1 MNLPK
6 TIRKLAPIMV
16 LAPIVV
22 IVSWGTTEIMVEQT
36 GGKEFCTGCHTM
48 VPMGESYKA
57 DTHGGANNV
66 GFRADCIDCHVSH
79 DNPFAYL
86 WGKAVSGTHDV
97 WATLTYDLDAIDW
110 EAKRKHPEE
119 FVFDSGCLH
128 CHIDLES
135 ATMSDVKA
143 FVAHKPYFLGKTK
156 QTCANCHSVG
166 HKNLSKY
173 IVRTGSLG
181 ESK

>member
-1 MNLPK
+1 
-6 TIRKLAPIMV
+6 MV

-22 IVSWGTTEIMVEQT
+22 IVSWGATEIMVEQT